1 MKNFDFTTGNGRAAI
16 TATISSL
23 EHKKAEIEKELKKVK
38 AACLDYMDTEGLIE
52 LSAGGRTWKA
62 ITREQSRLDSGLVAD
77 MCNEYGI
84 DIAEL
89 KRLSTQ
95 HFFQLCK

>member
-1 MKNFDFTTGNGRAAI
+1 MKNFDFSTASSRAKITTI
-16 TATISSL
+16 ISAL
-23 EHKKAEIEKELKKVK
+23 EHKKAEIEKELKQVK
-38 AACLDYMDTEGLIE
+38 EACLDYMDSEGIAE

-77 MCNEYGI
+77 MCDEYGV

-89 KRLSTQ
+89 KKLSTQ